1 MSTSAYAA
9 RSPSPTQPSSRS
21 PSPTRLP
28 EVNYQKQMTRKL
40 EREIVKMEEKMGE
53 MPKLLEEKEREC
65 GVWKVSFVLE
75 GNQGVY
81 DRGDIVL

>member
-1 MSTSAYAA
+1 
-9 RSPSPTQPSSRS
+9 
-21 PSPTRLP
+21 
-28 EVNYQKQMTRKL
+28 MTRKL

-75 GNQGVY
+75 GKQGMY
-81 DRGDIVL
+81 NRGDIVL